1 MPDEDDDMQR
11 PARQEARRQTR
22 ADSRTDA
29 RGDVR
34 GAVRTEQPV
43 RSDPGRRRRRESFL
57 ADLDEAQ
64 RLLERVAPRRT
75 RLAQLRQQQLMRT
88 YLH

>member
-11 PARQEARRQTR
+11 PARQEARRGQARAEMRTKPRELLAEQT
-22 ADSRTDA
+22 
-29 RGDVR
+29 VR
-34 GAVRTEQPV
+34 P
-43 RSDPGRRRRRESFL
+43 DPTRRRRRESFL